1 MTLYKQL
8 VAGMLAVF
16 LLLMGSVLAVEFQ
29 TTRNFLTQ
37 QQRSEMNNTINTV
50 GLALAPYL
58 EQKDRIAVESVINA
72 LFDGSSYSVV
82 KLTFLD
88 TDEEI
93 IRSYPVVANGVPK
106 WFTELNFLTKL
117 HDRRVVTSGWM
128 QLAEIE
134 IISHPGDAYEQ
145 LWQALI
151 KLLTAFSGMFMIGIV
166 IVSLMLRRALNPL
179 TLITR
184 KMEEIA
190 NNQFGEPLA
199 KPATKDLIAVVD
211 GINSMSLQVEK
222 SFKAQAKEAEQL
234 RERAYMDPVSQ
245 LGNRSFFMG
254 QLNQWLQE
262 SAKGGVALLQAQFI
276 KEAYDDSG
284 YESGDALVKELA
296 DQLNITTNSPA
307 VTIARINTEEFGFI
321 LPNISENELK
331 QLAENIVHSAQNM
344 RPDPTGMAP
353 IELSLGLVYNE
364 ERKSST
370 EILSLVDNALSL
382 AHSHPEQNYG
392 LVSNANQTVM
402 RGKQQWKALVE
413 EAISNRTIEFKFQ
426 SANQGSGETF
436 HREVFSSI
444 EKDGVRYTANQYL
457 FALEQLNAGYIFDQY
472 VIESMIKNLEKG
484 YLEGTLAINLTV
496 SSISEPSFIRW
507 LTKIL
512 SQHPDVAHLLHFE
525 IPEICFVNNQH
536 HTALLCHAIRTSG
549 AEFGVD
555 NYGRN
560 FHSLDYIN
568 EFRPKYVKL
577 DYLYTHQLEDEK
589 QRYTLT
595 SISRTAHDLG
605 ITTIA
610 SRVET
615 QNQLDFLS
623 EHFIQVFQG
632 FIVDK

>member
-1 MTLYKQL
+1 MTLHKQL

-16 LLLMGSVLAVEFQ
+16 LLLVSSVFAIEFS
-29 TTRNFLTQ
+29 TTRNFLMQ

-58 EQKDRIAVESVINA
+58 EQKDEVAVESVINA

-88 TDEEI
+88 TEEEI
-93 IRSYPVVANGVPK
+93 IRSYPVTAHGVPD
-106 WFTELNFLTKL
+106 WFIDLNFLTKL
-117 HDRRVVTSGWM
+117 HDRRVVTSGWL

-134 IISHPGDAYEQ
+134 IISHPGEAYEQ
-145 LWQALI
+145 LWAALKNLAVAFAIAFSLGMLLVSAMLKRSLRPLALI
-151 KLLTAFSGMFMIGIV
+151 IV
-166 IVSLMLRRALNPL
+166 
-179 TLITR
+179 

-190 NNQFGEPLA
+190 QNKFGSPLQPP
-199 KPATKDLIAVVD
+199 KTKDLIPVVN
-211 GINSMSLQVEK
+211 GINMMSLQVEK

-254 QLNQWLQE
+254 QLTQWLKE
-262 SAKGGVALLQAQFI
+262 SSKGGVALLKAKFI
-276 KEAYDDSG
+276 QEAYDESG
-284 YESGDALVKELA
+284 YEAGDALIKELA
-296 DQLNITTNSPA
+296 DHLKLTTDSPA
-307 VTIARINTEEFGFI
+307 VTIARINTEEFAFI
-321 LPNISENELK
+321 FPNVDDKELRL
-331 QLAENIVHSAQNM
+331 LAKNIVANIQSM
-344 RPDPTGMAP
+344 RPDPTGTAP
-353 IELSLGLVYNE
+353 IDMALGLVYNE
-364 ERKSST
+364 SKKSTS
-370 EILSLVDNALSL
+370 EVLSLIDNALTQAL
-382 AHSHPEQNYG
+382 AHPERNYEI
-392 LVSNANQTVM
+392 VSDASDQILL
-402 RGKQQWKALVE
+402 GKQQWKELVE
-413 EAISNRTIEFKFQ
+413 EAISNRNIEFKFQ
-426 SANQGSGETF
+426 AANSNDGTTF

-457 FALEQLNAGYIFDQY
+457 FALDQLNAGYIFDQF
-472 VIESMIKNLEKG
+472 VIENMIDNIENK
-484 YLEGTLAINLTV
+484 YIDDTLAINLTV

-512 SQHPDVAHLLHFE
+512 AKFPDAAKKLHFE
-525 IPEICFVNNQH
+525 IPEICFISHQH
-536 HTALLCHAIRTSG
+536 HTALLCHAIRSSG
-549 AEFGVD
+549 SEFGVD

-577 DYLYTHQLEDEK
+577 DYLYTHQIDDEK

-595 SISRTAHDLG
+595 SISRTAHNLG
-605 ITTIA
+605 VTTIA

-615 QNQLDFLS
+615 KTQLDFLS
-623 EHFIQVFQG
+623 EHFIEVFQG